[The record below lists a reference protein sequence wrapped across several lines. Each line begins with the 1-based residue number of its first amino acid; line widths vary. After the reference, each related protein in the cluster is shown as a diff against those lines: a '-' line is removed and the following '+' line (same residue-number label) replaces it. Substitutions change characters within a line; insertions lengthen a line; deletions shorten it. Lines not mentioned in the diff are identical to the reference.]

1 MFDTAIIVLLYNKE
15 IAQSTTLSSLM
26 LEEAHFKNA
35 KLVIWNNGPKK
46 LESYDVS
53 FIAELGYDITIE
65 ETLNN
70 ESLAYIYNSF
80 INSHEAEKYIF
91 LDDDSTLNANYIDEA
106 SRSNSSVVS
115 MPIIT
120 VNGVAKNPKIN
131 SKVYTE
137 GVKIAAN
144 DKVFTIGSGL
154 VVGREVILEL
164 LKRFYTVFDE
174 RFYLYGVDTTFC
186 HRLFLS
192 KQSVNI
198 RVIAGFEHSLSRLEK
213 ECKSLTK
220 FRQRERSY
228 DRGMTLRYYTS
239 FPRTVYILVHSVLY
253 TIKCIFLNKD
263 SSMSLPLLLK
273 SYIVGKHYRD
283 ID

>member
-131 SKVYTE
+131 SKVY
-137 GVKIAAN
+137 
-144 DKVFTIGSGL
+144 S
-154 VVGREVILEL
+154 
-164 LKRFYTVFDE
+164 
-174 RFYLYGVDTTFC
+174 
-186 HRLFLS
+186 
-192 KQSVNI
+192 I
-198 RVIAGFEHSLSRLEK
+198 RG
-213 ECKSLTK
+213 
-220 FRQRERSY
+220 
-228 DRGMTLRYYTS
+228 
-239 FPRTVYILVHSVLY
+239 
-253 TIKCIFLNKD
+253 
-263 SSMSLPLLLK
+263 
-273 SYIVGKHYRD
+273 D
-283 ID
+283 I